1 MLQFPVPWGIG
12 IRRLLMVK
20 MLGFE
25 PDALLTCSQDYSD
38 CTSESPSRSRNR
50 YDEISNSSIEAES

>member
-1 MLQFPVPWGIG
+1 
-12 IRRLLMVK
+12 MVK